1 MECILNVAGYT
12 TEVFLFVDITYLLA
26 LPLLILYAIVSR
38 VRGHAPRKEL
48 RARLGF
54 GDVLPSHPKRI
65 LLHAVSVGEV
75 NAIRRLVSDLQ
86 KKGYDVV
93 VCVTTDTGIV
103 RAKELYS
110 ESCHVTRFPFDF
122 SFSIRR
128 FLTRVK
134 PTVVGL
140 VELEVWPNLI
150 SICSKRAIPVVVI
163 NGRLSERSF
172 RRYKLAKPLLRPTF
186 QKLSAIGMQNELYAD
201 RVRQLGALHVSV
213 EGTMKWD
220 NATLDDEIEGAQEL
234 ADDLQID
241 VNKPLVVAGSTALG
255 EHELLMQSVP
265 TGVQLLC
272 APRRPEWFDEAAK
285 TFPSCNRRTSSTR
298 QDTPYFLLDT
308 IGELHKA
315 YALADIVVIGRSFAP
330 LHGSD
335 PTQAIALGKPTI
347 IGPNVSDFQDM
358 VQLLVRGEGIIQCSD
373 EELATQIQSLLDDI
387 PRQNSLRKAGRDII
401 KSQQGATTR
410 YEDLIME
417 HTPNE

>member
-12 TEVFLFVDITYLLA
+12 TEVFLFVDIAYLLA
-26 LPLLILYAIVSR
+26 LPLLVLYAIVSR
-38 VRGHAPRKEL
+38 VRGHAPRKDL

-110 ESCHVTRFPFDF
+110 ESCHVVRFPFDF

-134 PTVVGL
+134 PTIVAL

-163 NGRLSERSF
+163 NGRLSTRSF
-172 RRYKLAKPLLRPTF
+172 RRYKLAKPILQSTF
-186 QKLSAIGMQNELYAD
+186 RKLSAIGMQNESYAS

-220 NATLDDEIEGAQEL
+220 NATIMNEVNEADSLAQ
-234 ADDLQID
+234 DLHID
-241 VNKPLVVAGSTALG
+241 PNKPLVVAGSTAPG
-255 EHELLMQSVP
+255 EHELLKQAIP
-265 TGVQLLC
+265 EGVQLLC

-285 TFPSCNRRTSSTR
+285 TFPECNRRTSSTR
-298 QDTPYFLLDT
+298 KETQYFLLDT
-308 IGELHKA
+308 IGELDKA

-335 PTQAIALGKPTI
+335 PTQSIALGKPTI
-347 IGPNVSDFQDM
+347 IGPNVSDFEEM
-358 VQLLVRGEGIIQCSD
+358 VQLLVQGDGIIQCSD

-387 PRQNSLRKAGRDII
+387 PRQNSLRKAGREII

-410 YEDLIME
+410 YEELIME